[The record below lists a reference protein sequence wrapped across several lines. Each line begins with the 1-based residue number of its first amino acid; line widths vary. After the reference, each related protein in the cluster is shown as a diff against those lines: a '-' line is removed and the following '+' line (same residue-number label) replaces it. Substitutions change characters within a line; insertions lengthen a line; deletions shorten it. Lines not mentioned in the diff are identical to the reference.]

1 MLARQRNNE
10 DVSEMITALG
20 RLIRS
25 AVEQDQSLIRLGEEF
40 ETAEAYIRIQ
50 EMRYGSRL
58 QAMFDIEEG
67 LEDCLVPKLLLQP
80 LIENAIMHGI
90 GDREQGGTVYVT
102 AARFEDE
109 VLLTV
114 RDDGRGL
121 SEGELA
127 ALRASLAKAGA
138 DVATKT
144 PMMPLRGHGVAL
156 KNIKQRLLLIY
167 GGDCDFEIDGS
178 LGQGTAFTV
187 TLPFVKKEKQE
198 VS

>member
-10 DVSEMITALG
+10 DVSEMATALG

-25 AVEQDQSLIRLGEEF
+25 AVEQDRSLIRLGEEL
-40 ETAEAYIRIQ
+40 ETAESYIRIQ
-50 EMRYGSRL
+50 KMRHGSRL

-102 AARFEDE
+102 VARFEDE
-109 VLLTV
+109 VLLTI

-121 SEGELA
+121 SENELA
-127 ALRASLAKAGA
+127 ALQASLEEAGDA
-138 DVATKT
+138 VAANT
-144 PMMPLRGHGVAL
+144 PAMPLRGHGVAL
-156 KNIKQRLLLIY
+156 KNIKQRLRLIY

-178 LGQGTAFTV
+178 LGQGAAFTV
-187 TLPFVKKEKQE
+187 TLPFAKQE
-198 VS
+198 K